1 MASLQSPIM
10 AVDVAA
16 INQQQ
21 RFLQSLH
28 YLAPALVLAYFM
40 TTTAISVC
48 TLQTL
53 KACRSGPR
61 KVLVSLLSLVVLSYL
76 VEACMLL
83 TDTAVN
89 DAHHTSTDGNVSS
102 LPRTYKSRRQCPFV
116 VFADHESIRFM
127 RYSRYSSGQFFS

>member
-10 AVDVAA
+10 AVEVVA
-16 INQQQ
+16 INHQQ
-21 RFLQSLH
+21 RFLQSFH

-40 TTTAISVC
+40 VTTAISVC
-48 TLQTL
+48 TLQNL

-61 KVLVSLLSLVVLSYL
+61 KVLVSLLSLVITSFL

-89 DAHHTSTDGNVSS
+89 GAHHSSTDSNVSS
-102 LPRTYKSRRQCPFV
+102 LPRTYESRRQCPFV